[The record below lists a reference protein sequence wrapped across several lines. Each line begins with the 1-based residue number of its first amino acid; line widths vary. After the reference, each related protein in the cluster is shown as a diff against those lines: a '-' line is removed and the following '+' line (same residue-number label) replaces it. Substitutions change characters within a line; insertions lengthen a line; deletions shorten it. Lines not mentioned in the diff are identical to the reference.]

1 MGKINLATNYNFKT
15 IEEAFEEFQQFN
27 KMKDLSEYTIEYY
40 DGVYRVFAK
49 YYERGKFM
57 Q

>member
-1 MGKINLATNYNFKT
+1 MGKLKLIANSNFKT
-15 IEEAFEEFQQFN
+15 IDEVFKEFQQFN

-40 DGVYRVFAK
+40 EGVYRAFTK
-49 YYERGKFM
+49 YHERGKFV